1 MHTEAYARVHDRL
14 LRLSGADLTAV
25 ARKAGVGRSTAYRI
39 RNGAPGAPVNVRDST
54 VARLEHALQEHAGW

>member
-14 LRLSGADLTAV
+14 RRLAGTDLLAL

-39 RNGAPGAPVNVRDST
+39 RNSQPGAPANVRDST
-54 VARLEHALQEHAGW
+54 VARLERALQDHAGW